1 MINLEE
7 AGQWVTVARAARE
20 LGITEAAIR
29 KRIRTGALSAR
40 GQRGATQVLLPV
52 IDGSELGSEPVTA
65 QPLIDSRAE
74 VARLTEEVAELRA
87 RLTEVQ
93 TDRDRW
99 YEAAKAARED
109 ARAEAR
115 SREAIERELR
125 LALTTR
131 S

>member
-1 MINLEE
+1 VISLEE

-20 LGITEAAIR
+20 FGITEAAVR
-29 KRIRTGALSAR
+29 KRIRSGALAAR
-40 GQRGATQVLLPV
+40 GQRGATQVLLTV
-52 IDGSELGSEPVTA
+52 SNSSEQSRQLVAA

-74 VARLTEEVAELRA
+74 VARMTEEVAELRA
-87 RLTEVQ
+87 RLAEAQ

-99 YEAAKAARED
+99 YEAALAARED

>member
-1 MINLEE
+1 MVN
-7 AGQWVTVARAARE
+7 VAPRRCYF
-20 LGITEAAIR
+20 R
-29 KRIRTGALSAR
+29 
-40 GQRGATQVLLPV
+40 LLV
-52 IDGSELGSEPVTA
+52 VANRVANRLRRNR
-65 QPLIDSRAE
+65 LIDARAE

>member
-1 MINLEE
+1 MISLEE
-7 AGQWVTVARAARE
+7 AEQWVTVAHAARE

-29 KRIRTGALSAR
+29 KRIRTGALSTR

-52 IDGSELGSEPVTA
+52 IGGSELGSEPVA
-65 QPLIDSRAE
+65 VQPLIDARAE
-74 VARLTEEVAELRA
+74 VARLTEVVAELRA
-87 RLTEVQ
+87 RLAEAQ

-99 YEAAKAARED
+99 YEAAKSAREE
-109 ARAEAR
+109 ARAGAR

-125 LALTTR
+125 LALATR